1 VVPAA
6 LLVVVLAVAAVVVAV
21 PARRLHLDGRSWR
34 TVLAYTVLLLGL
46 ALAVTEVEPLAR
58 YLLPVLG
65 LAYIAPFVT
74 LRGGID
80 RLLGRRRR

>member
-1 VVPAA
+1 VVPPA
-6 LLVVVLAVAAVVVAV
+6 LLIVVLVLAAVVIAV
-21 PARRLHLDGRSWR
+21 PVRRLRLDGRSWR
-34 TVLAYTVLLLGL
+34 TILTYTVLLLAL

-65 LAYIAPFVT
+65 VAYIAPFVT